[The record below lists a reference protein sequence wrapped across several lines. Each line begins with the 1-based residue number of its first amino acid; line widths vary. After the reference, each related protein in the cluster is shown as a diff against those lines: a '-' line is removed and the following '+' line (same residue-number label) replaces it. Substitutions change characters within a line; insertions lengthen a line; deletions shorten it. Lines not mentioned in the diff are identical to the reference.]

1 MGSSQG
7 RMIIRP
13 RNLLRHTPIMA
24 TEATPVTASDHA
36 RAAWD
41 MLAESDRQFAAR
53 RHLQASATLW
63 KATAHAVMAVA
74 AHRGWPCDGSRR
86 DLRLAVERLG
96 EETGNELIPSKYI
109 YAETFR
115 ENAETDFMEYRS
127 LAYDGA
133 RARDFIRS
141 LLTMAC

>member
-1 MGSSQG
+1 
-7 RMIIRP
+7 MIIRP
-13 RNLLRHTPIMA
+13 CNLPRHSPIMA
-24 TEATPVTASDHA
+24 TEATPITASDHA

-41 MLAESDRQFAAR
+41 LLAESDRQFAAR
-53 RHLQASATLW
+53 QHLQASATLW
-63 KATAHAVMAVA
+63 KATVHAVMAVA
-74 AHRGWPCDGSRR
+74 ADRGWPCDGSRR

-96 EETGNELIPSKYI
+96 EEMGDDLIPSKYI
-109 YAETFR
+109 YAENFR

>member
-1 MGSSQG
+1 
-7 RMIIRP
+7 
-13 RNLLRHTPIMA
+13 MA
-24 TEATPVTASDHA
+24 TEATPITASDHA
-36 RAAWD
+36 RSAWD
-41 MLAESDRQFAAR
+41 LLAESDRQFAAR
-53 RHLQASATLW
+53 QHLPASATLW

-74 AHRGWPCDGSRR
+74 ADRGWPCDGSRR

-96 EETGNELIPSKYI
+96 EEMGDDLIPSKYI
-109 YAETFR
+109 YAENFR
-115 ENAETDFMEYRS
+115 ENAEADFMEYRS